1 MAYMVSHNE
10 LTHPPQSD
18 QSDPYGQILMK
29 FGGKYKTVIDENA
42 SENGVGK
49 MAAILS
55 ESGMVDE

>member
-1 MAYMVSHNE
+1 
-10 LTHPPQSD
+10 
-18 QSDPYGQILMK
+18 MK

-55 ESGMVDE
+55 ESDMVDE